1 LALLLALA
9 ACGDGNRTDDR
20 SAGEPPLPMEEE
32 EAISNQWKFEVK
44 SGALDMRI
52 TSSGTDS
59 GVPAATT
66 LTALFDDHGARMATH
81 WAVGPG
87 DTMHMILNDGMVTNY
102 NPAEGTGMRL
112 RAAPQIRNG
121 LPHLPD
127 EIAME
132 EIRKRP
138 TYKDLGTRTILGKEA
153 HGYSLD
159 SAGVTTTVWEWKR
172 IPLLME
178 TSGAAA
184 TRHEVTRL
192 ETDLVLPAERF
203 NPPNGL
209 TIRDVPQDTAARKR

>member
-1 LALLLALA
+1 MALLLALA
-9 ACGDGNRTDDR
+9 ACGDSNRTNDG
-20 SAGEPPLPMEEE
+20 ATEQPPLPMEET
-32 EAISNQWKFEVK
+32 ISNQWKFEVK
-44 SGALDMRI
+44 SGSLDMRS
-52 TSSGTDS
+52 TTVGTDS
-59 GVPAATT
+59 GMPAVTT
-66 LTALFDDHGARMATH
+66 ITALFDDHGAKMVTH
-81 WAVGPG
+81 WAVSPR
-87 DTMHMILNDGMVTNY
+87 DTMHMILNNGMVTNY

-127 EIAME
+127 EMAME

-138 TYKDLGTRTILGKEA
+138 TYRDLGTRVILGKEA

-159 SAGVTTTVWEWKR
+159 SAGTTTTVWEWKR

-178 TSGAAA
+178 TGGAAA

-209 TIRDVPQDTAARKR
+209 TIRNVPQDTAARRR